1 MKPFR
6 FICLVCLPLSVS
18 LFSCKTMLTDKNEY
32 ERGWEFEREEKT
44 NKKTGTKS
52 EGLKDLTK
60 NILLKNEVESWLG
73 VPYKYG
79 GTTRAGV
86 DCSAFCGFV
95 YKKVYGITLNRSA
108 NDIFLQAAPVK
119 RNELREGDLV
129 FFKINSDK
137 VGHVGIY
144 LSGDRFVHASTS
156 RGVVISSLNE
166 TYWKKHYHGG
176 GRMKR

>member
-1 MKPFR
+1 
-6 FICLVCLPLSVS
+6 
-18 LFSCKTMLTDKNEY
+18 
-32 ERGWEFEREEKT
+32 
-44 NKKTGTKS
+44 
-52 EGLKDLTK
+52 
-60 NILLKNEVESWLG
+60 
-73 VPYKYG
+73 
-79 GTTRAGV
+79 
-86 DCSAFCGFV
+86 V
-95 YKKVYGITLNRSA
+95 YKKVYGITLKRSA

-166 TYWKKHYHGG
+166 TYWQKHYHGG
-176 GRMKR
+176 GRVKR